1 MSTNKRLPE
10 AAACQRAAEQMLSY
24 ALEAG
29 ADGVEVMVRDGAEL
43 EVRLRLGEPEL
54 IKEAGSRALGLR
66 VIKDQRPAVTYT
78 SDFTEE
84 GLRRLARE
92 SVELAS
98 LAEPD
103 PFALLPAREVMAR
116 TVPDLDLWDDEVP
129 NLTVEL
135 ALEWTKRGEAAAQA
149 RDKRITNSDGASFS
163 RVVGATAF
171 ATSAGFSGGYRGTY
185 VSLVVQPL
193 ADDEGGKKRNG
204 SWWTGGRFV
213 SALETPESVGQTAAD
228 RTLAQ
233 LGSQK
238 VATCEVPVIFAP
250 EAGRSLMGKLAG
262 VTSGGA
268 VWRKSTYLADREGTE
283 VASPLIHIVDD
294 PLIPRAPGSRPF
306 DGEGLASRPNVIVD
320 GGILRTFLC
329 DTYAARKLNRVSTGS
344 AGRGIGGSAHVT
356 TSNLILRAG
365 STPKAKL
372 EQLPEAFYVTHL
384 MGFGFNAVTGDF
396 SQGASGFWIK
406 NGERAFPVSEVT
418 ISSSFDNL
426 WKNVDALGDDL
437 DARSSVQVPTIRVSH
452 MMIAGR

>member
-1 MSTNKRLPE
+1 MSTNKRLPDP
-10 AAACQRAAEQMLSY
+10 AACQRAAEQMLSY
-24 ALEAG
+24 TLQAG
-29 ADGVEVMVRDGAEL
+29 ADGAEVMVRDGAEL

-92 SVELAS
+92 TVELAS

-103 PFALLPAREVMAR
+103 PFALLPDREVMAR

-129 NLTVEL
+129 GLTVEQ

-149 RDKRITNSDGASFS
+149 RDSRITNSDGASFS

-213 SALETPESVGQTAAD
+213 SSLETPESVGQTAAD

-238 VATCEVPVIFAP
+238 VATCEVPVVFAP
-250 EAGRSLMGKLAG
+250 EAGRSLLGKLAG
-262 VTSGGA
+262 VTSGGG

-329 DTYAARKLNRVSTGS
+329 DTYSARKLNRVSTGS

-406 NGERAFPVSEVT
+406 DGERAFPVSEVT